1 MNLQLLLSVKINDLK
16 SAYFSSAGVKKV
28 ISELQKDNARVHLT
42 GLSGSSDAFITHAVS
57 ANIGGNHLIVLSDKE
72 EAAYFY
78 NNLENII
85 DAERGTTL
93 LFYPGSYRRPYQIEE
108 IDNANIIQRTEV
120 LSIIRK
126 KRKNI
131 MIVTYP
137 EAIIENVVTKKKL
150 DETTFEV
157 CAGIDYSIEFIN
169 ELLIEYDFEKT
180 DHVYS
185 PGQFAVR
192 GGIVDIYSFSNSL
205 PYRIDF
211 DGDTVESI
219 RIFNPVDQLSI
230 ETLNKIQVVPNVQTK
245 KMLENRA
252 PFLSYIP
259 DNTKIWLKDIELS
272 KGKIQ
277 KGYDKASY
285 IFEKIESPLDHLSP
299 DELYLNSEN
308 YEAQIKTFSL
318 LEFGSRF
325 YFEPTLKVSFNIS
338 PQPSFNKNFD
348 LLLNTLKDY
357 NKNGY
362 KNLIFSEQTSQLDR
376 LEAIFN
382 DIGEHVEYSSLNI
395 GMHEGFIDKDLEI
408 ACFTDHQIFERYH
421 RFKLKKGYKKS
432 QAAFTLKEIYNLKK
446 GDFVVHIDHGIGQ
459 FSGLEKIEI
468 NGKNQEAI
476 RLSYKGGDILYVSI
490 HSLHRISKFTSKDGG
505 QPKLNKLG
513 SPAWATA
520 KQKTKKRIKEVAFDL
535 IKLYAER
542 KLSKGFSFSPD
553 SYLQNE
559 LEASFIYEDT
569 PDQLKSTIAVKKDM
583 EESSPMDRL
592 VCGDVGFGKTEIAI
606 RAAFKAVADNKQVAI
621 LVPTTILAF
630 QHYKTFSERLK
641 DFPCGIDYVNRFK
654 SSSRIKKTL
663 IDLKKGKIDIII
675 GTHRLIGK
683 DVDFNDLGLLIIDE
697 EQKFGVSVK
706 DKLKTIKANVD
717 TLTLTA
723 TPIPRTLQFSLMNA
737 RDLSII
743 NTPPPN
749 RHPVN
754 TIVQSFSE
762 ETIRDAI
769 QYEVQRGGQ
778 VFFVHNRV
786 QNIQEIAGMVSRLC
800 PDVRIAI
807 GHGKM
812 DGKKLE
818 AIILDF
824 IEGLYD
830 VLIATTIIESGIDI
844 PNANTIIIN
853 NANQFGL
860 SDLHQLRGRVGR
872 SNKKAFAYL
881 FTPPPQHITDDARKR
896 LRAIEQFS
904 DLGSGFNISMR
915 DLDIRGAGDLLGADQ
930 SGFISEIGFE
940 TYQKILNETIE
951 ELKENEFKSIFKK
964 DPKSTEFVKDCT
976 LETDME
982 LIIPDHYVNQ
992 ITERLSL
999 YRELDQIASEEQ
1011 LVDFENGLID
1021 RFGPIPSETIELIN
1035 TLKLRWLAKKVGFE
1049 KLVLKN
1055 NLLIGNFITNKN
1067 SNYFDSEQFS
1077 RILSYVQAKKN
1088 GPVISE
1094 KNNKLRIRF
1103 ENINNIQ
1110 KGIETLKEVQ
1120 LG

>member
-1 MNLQLLLSVKINDLK
+1 MNLQLSLSVKITDLK
-16 SAYFSSAGVKKV
+16 SIYFSSEGVKKV
-28 ISELQKDNARVHLT
+28 ISALQKDEARVHLK
-42 GLSGSSDAFITHAVS
+42 GIAGSSDAFITHAVTS
-57 ANIGGNHLIVLSDKE
+57 NIGGNHLLVLSDKE

-85 DAERGTTL
+85 NNERGTTL
-93 LFYPGSYRRPYQIEE
+93 LFYPGSFRRPYQIEE

-120 LSIIRK
+120 LSTIRK
-126 KRKNI
+126 KRKNTI
-131 MIVTYP
+131 IVTYP
-137 EAIIENVVTKKKL
+137 EAILENVVTKKKL
-150 DETTFEV
+150 AEATFEI
-157 CAGIDYSIEFIN
+157 ATEIDYSIDFIN

-192 GGIVDIYSFSNSL
+192 GGIVDIYSYSNSL
-205 PYRIDF
+205 PYRIEF

-219 RIFNPVDQLSI
+219 RVFNPVDQLSTK
-230 ETLNKIQVVPNVQTK
+230 TLEKIQVVPNVQTK
-245 KMLENRA
+245 SMLSNRA

-259 DNTKIWLKDIELS
+259 DNTKIWLKDYELS

-277 KGYDKASY
+277 KGFDKAAY
-285 IFEKIESPLDHLSP
+285 IFGKMDSPINHLSP
-299 DELYLNSEN
+299 EELYLNAEN
-308 YEAQIKTFSL
+308 FDL
-318 LEFGSRF
+318 LVKKFPIIEFGSRF
-325 YFEPTLKVSFNIS
+325 SFIPTDKIILNIS

-348 LLLNTLKDY
+348 LLINRLNSQHEE
-357 NKNGY
+357 GY
-362 KNLIFSEQTSQLDR
+362 KNLIFSEQSTQLKR
-376 LEAIFN
+376 LDAIFK
-382 DIGEHVEYSSLNI
+382 DIGNHVEYFSVNI
-395 GMHEGFIDKDLEI
+395 GLHEGFIDKDQKI

-421 RFKLKKGYKKS
+421 RFKLKKGYNKS
-432 QAAFTLKEIYNLKK
+432 QAAFTLKEIYDLKK
-446 GDFVVHIDHGIGQ
+446 GDYVVHIDHGVGQ
-459 FSGLEKIEI
+459 FSGLEKIEA
-468 NGKNQEAI
+468 NGKQQEAI
-476 RLSYKGGDILYVSI
+476 RLTYKGGDILYVSI
-490 HSLHRISKFTSKDGG
+490 HSLHRISKFSSKDGG

-520 KQKTKKRIKEVAFDL
+520 KQKTKKKIKEVAFDL

-542 KLSKGFSFSPD
+542 KLTKGFSFSND
-553 SYLQNE
+553 TYLQNE

-569 PDQLKSTIAVKKDM
+569 PDQLKTTVAVKKDM
-583 EESSPMDRL
+583 EEASPMDRL

-606 RAAFKAVADNKQVAI
+606 RAAFKAVADNKQVAV

-630 QHYKTFSERLK
+630 QHFKTFSERLK
-641 DFPCGIDYVNRFK
+641 DFPCEIDYVNRFK
-654 SSSRIKKTL
+654 SSAKIQKTL
-663 IDLKKGKIDIII
+663 LNVKNGKTDIII

-683 DVDFNDLGLLIIDE
+683 DVHFKDLGLLIIDE
-697 EQKFGVSVK
+697 EQKFGVNVK
-706 DKLKTIKANVD
+706 DKLKTFKANVD

-749 RHPVN
+749 RYPVN
-754 TIVQSFSE
+754 TVVQSFSE

-778 VFFVHNRV
+778 VFLVHNRV

-812 DGKKLE
+812 EGKKLE

-853 NANQFGL
+853 NAHQFGL

-872 SNKKAFAYL
+872 SNKKAFAYM
-881 FTPPPQHITDDARKR
+881 FTPPPQHISDDARKR

-930 SGFISEIGFE
+930 SGFISEIGFD
-940 TYQKILNETIE
+940 TYQKILNEAIE
-951 ELKENEFKSIFKK
+951 ELKENEFKSIFKN
-964 DPKSTEFVKDCT
+964 STEADGFVKECT

-999 YRELDQIASEEQ
+999 YRELDQINSNDE
-1011 LVDFENGLID
+1011 LLDFENKLID
-1021 RFGPIPSETIELIN
+1021 RFGPIPQETFELIN
-1035 TLKLRWLAKKVGFE
+1035 TLKLRWLAKKIGFE

-1055 NLLIGNFITNKN
+1055 NLLLGNFLSNKN
-1067 SNYFDSEQFS
+1067 SAYFDSEQFS
-1077 RILSYVQAKKN
+1077 KILTYIQQQKN
-1088 GPVISE
+1088 GPVIRE
-1094 KNNKLRIRF
+1094 KNDKLRIRF
-1103 ENINNIQ
+1103 ENINTVQ
-1110 KGIETLKEVQ
+1110 KAINQ
-1120 LG
+1120 LNEIAL

>member
-1 MNLQLLLSVKINDLK
+1 MKINDLK
-16 SAYFSSAGVKKV
+16 SLYISSEGVKKV
-28 ISELQKDNARVHLT
+28 ISYLQGNTKRIHLS
-42 GLSGSSDAFITHAVS
+42 GLSGSSDAFIAHAVS
-57 ANIGGNHLIVLSDKE
+57 TNMGGNHLIVLSDKE
-72 EAAYFY
+72 ESAYFY

-85 DAERGTTL
+85 DNERGTTL

-120 LSIIRK
+120 LSVIRK

-131 MIVTYP
+131 LIVTYP
-137 EAIIENVVTKKKL
+137 EAIIENVVTKKNL
-150 DETTFEV
+150 DKNTFEMATGV
-157 CAGIDYSIEFIN
+157 DYSIEFIN

-180 DHVYS
+180 DHVYA

-205 PYRIDF
+205 PYRIEF
-211 DGDTVESI
+211 DADTVESI
-219 RIFNPVDQLSI
+219 RVFNPVDQLSTQ
-230 ETLNKIQVVPNVQTK
+230 TLHKVQIVPNIQTK
-245 KMLENRA
+245 YMLENRDT
-252 PFLSYIP
+252 FLNYIP
-259 DNTKIWLKDIELS
+259 QDTNIWLKDYELS

-277 KGYDKASY
+277 KGYEKAKY
-285 IFEKIESPLDHLSP
+285 IFDKLESPVNHLSP
-299 DELYLNSEN
+299 DELYFNSES
-308 YEAQIKTFSL
+308 YEAQIKEFSL
-318 LEFGSRF
+318 VEFGSRF
-325 YFEPTLKVSFNIS
+325 YFDPLGKVSFNIS
-338 PQPSFNKNFD
+338 PQPSFNKNFN
-348 LLLNTLKDY
+348 LLLKALNNYTDK
-357 NKNGY
+357 GF
-362 KNLIFSEQTSQLDR
+362 KNLIFSEQLSQLER
-376 LEAIFN
+376 LETIFN
-382 DIGEHVEYSSLNI
+382 DIGDNVNYSSLNFGI
-395 GMHEGFIDKDLEI
+395 HEGFIDKDLEI
-408 ACFTDHQIFERYH
+408 TCFTDHQIFERYH
-421 RFKLKKGYKKS
+421 RFKLKKGYDKS

-446 GDFVVHIDHGIGQ
+446 EDFVVHIDHGVGQ

-476 RLSYKGGDILYVSI
+476 RLTYKGGDILYVSI

-542 KLSKGFSFSPD
+542 KLSSGFSFSPD

-592 VCGDVGFGKTEIAI
+592 VCGDVGFGKTEVAI

-630 QHYKTFSERLK
+630 QHYKTFSDRLK
-641 DFPCGIDYVNRFK
+641 EFPCEIDYVNRFK
-654 SSSRIKKTL
+654 SSSRIQKTL
-663 IDLKKGKIDIII
+663 NNLKTGKLDIII

-683 DVDFNDLGLLIIDE
+683 DVHFKDLGLLIIDE
-697 EQKFGVSVK
+697 EQKFGVTVK

-762 ETIRDAI
+762 ETIRDAV

-812 DGKKLE
+812 EGKKLE

-844 PNANTIIIN
+844 PNANTILIN

-881 FTPPPQHITDDARKR
+881 FTPPPQHISDDARKR

-951 ELKENEFKSIFKK
+951 ELKENEFKSIFKT
-964 DPKSTEFVKDCT
+964 KSENEDFVKECT

-999 YRELDQIASEEQ
+999 YRELDLITSNEK
-1011 LVDFENGLID
+1011 LIDFETSLVD
-1021 RFGPIPSETIELIN
+1021 RFGPLPAETVELIS
-1035 TLKLRWLAKKVGFE
+1035 TLKLRWLAKKIGFE

-1055 NLLIGNFITNKN
+1055 KVLIGSFLSNKN
-1067 SNYFDSEQFS
+1067 SNYFDSKQFS
-1077 RILSYVQAKKN
+1077 HILNYVQTQQS
-1088 GPVISE
+1088 GPIMSE
-1094 KNNKLRIRF
+1094 KNNKLRLRF
-1103 ENINNIQ
+1103 ENISNVKIALEKLSELQ
-1110 KGIETLKEVQ
+1110 VS
-1120 LG
+1120 